1 MNSWARP
8 RLGLDATSTNQ
19 SETFTIPTEASSQ
32 LSRANQFSVY
42 LPVRGNWDAPP
53 NSVVAST
60 RGWDGENSF
69 EPAILR
75 GMFRILASTFL
86 GLVCGAAVRSQ
97 PLDLLLTN
105 GKIVDGAGN
114 PWYPADVGIRN
125 GRIAVIGMLKG
136 RQAARTLDVQGQVIA
151 PGFIDMMGGSSSPL
165 LRDPASG
172 QSKLR
177 QGITTMFAGEGS
189 SEAPRGDEP
198 AVGGYRWHTFGEYF
212 AILERQGI
220 PLNVLHNVG
229 AAQIRRLVIGVEDR
243 APTAAELDRMRTL
256 VDEAMRDGAAG
267 LSTALIYPPG
277 IYARTA
283 ELVAMAEMVG
293 RYGGIYSTHMRNES
307 SKLLEA
313 IGESMKIGE
322 KAGVPVHIYHLKAA
336 GQENWPL
343 MAKAIEKIQQARDR
357 GQDVTA
363 DIYPYIRN
371 GLGLS
376 ALVHPR
382 HFAAG
387 ADAFLPK
394 LADAEIRTQL
404 RREIENTSDW
414 ENWYRHAGSDWE
426 SILIAQANDKAL
438 EGKSIAGAAKARGED
453 AWTTFFELVKTG
465 GVSVNPKSMN
475 EEQKHLA
482 LRTTFVSFCTD
493 ASPTNIETTTG
504 AHPRAFGSFPRV
516 IAQYVRQDRVIGLEE
531 AIRKMTSLAA
541 NRLSLF
547 DRGLIAVGMAAD
559 LVVFD
564 PARIQ
569 DTASFTKPLAFPEGI
584 SHVLVNGQV
593 AVENGHGTP
602 AMAGQV
608 LRHGLRQPRPK

>member
-1 MNSWARP
+1 MFLILVSAFI
-8 RLGLDATSTNQ
+8 GL
-19 SETFTIPTEASSQ
+19 
-32 LSRANQFSVY
+32 LW
-42 LPVRGNWDAPP
+42 G
-53 NSVVAST
+53 
-60 RGWDGENSF
+60 
-69 EPAILR
+69 
-75 GMFRILASTFL
+75 
-86 GLVCGAAVRSQ
+86 GAARAQ

-105 GKIVDGAGN
+105 GRVVDGMGN
-114 PWYPADVGIRN
+114 PWYRADVGIRN
-125 GRIAVIGMLKG
+125 GRIAAIGALKG
-136 RQAARTLDVQGQVIA
+136 RQAARTIDVQQQVIA

-165 LRDPASG
+165 LTEPASG

-177 QGITTMFAGEGS
+177 QGITTMFAGEGT

-198 AVGGYRWHTFGEYF
+198 AVGGYRWRTFGEYF
-212 AILERQGI
+212 AILERKGI

-229 AAQIRRLVIGVEDR
+229 AAQIRRLVVGVADR
-243 APTAAELDRMRTL
+243 APTAAELDRMRKL

-277 IYARTA
+277 TYARTA
-283 ELVAMAEMVG
+283 ELVAMAEVVG

-313 IGESMKIGE
+313 IAESMEIGE

-343 MAKAIEKIQQARDR
+343 MAKAVEKIQQARDG
-357 GQDVTA
+357 GQDVSA

-394 LADAEIRTQL
+394 LADPEVRAQL
-404 RREIENTSDW
+404 RREIESTSDW
-414 ENWYRHAGSDWE
+414 ENWYRHVGSDWDN
-426 SILIAQANDKAL
+426 ILIAEANDKAL
-438 EGKSIAGAAKARGED
+438 EGKSIAAAAKARGED
-453 AWTTFFELVKTG
+453 AWTTFFELVRTG

-482 LRTTFVSFCTD
+482 LRTPFVSFCTD
-493 ASPTNIETTTG
+493 ASPTNISSATG

-516 IAQYVRQDRVIGLEE
+516 LAQYVRQDRVVGMEE
-531 AIRKMTSLAA
+531 AIRKMTSLPA

-547 DRGLIAVGMAAD
+547 DRGRIAVGMAAD

-569 DTASFTKPLAFPEGI
+569 DTATFAKPLAFPEGI
-584 SHVLVNGQV
+584 SHVLVNGKF
-593 AVENGHGTP
+593 AVENGHSTP

-608 LRHGLRQPRPK
+608 LRHGR

>member
-1 MNSWARP
+1 
-8 RLGLDATSTNQ
+8 
-19 SETFTIPTEASSQ
+19 
-32 LSRANQFSVY
+32 
-42 LPVRGNWDAPP
+42 
-53 NSVVAST
+53 
-60 RGWDGENSF
+60 
-69 EPAILR
+69 
-75 GMFRILASTFL
+75 
-86 GLVCGAAVRSQ
+86 
-97 PLDLLLTN
+97 
-105 GKIVDGAGN
+105 
-114 PWYPADVGIRN
+114 
-125 GRIAVIGMLKG
+125 
-136 RQAARTLDVQGQVIA
+136 
-151 PGFIDMMGGSSSPL
+151 
-165 LRDPASG
+165 
-172 QSKLR
+172 
-177 QGITTMFAGEGS
+177 MFAGEGR

-198 AVGGYRWHTFGEYF
+198 ADGGYRWRTFGEYF
-212 AILERQGI
+212 AILETKGI
-220 PLNVLHNVG
+220 PLNVVHNVG

-243 APTAAELDRMRTL
+243 APTTAELESMRQL

-283 ELVAMAEMVG
+283 ELVAMAEVVG

-313 IGESMKIGE
+313 IDESIEIGE
-322 KAGVPVHIYHLKAA
+322 KSRVPVHIYHLKAA

-343 MAKAIEKIQQARDR
+343 MLKAVEKIQQARDR
-357 GQDVTA
+357 GQDVSA

-376 ALVHPR
+376 ALIHPR

-387 ADAFLPK
+387 ADEFLPK
-394 LADAEIRTQL
+394 LADPEIRARL
-404 RREIENTSDW
+404 RREIESTSDW
-414 ENWYRHAGSDWE
+414 ENWYRHAGSDWDN
-426 SILIAQANDKAL
+426 ILIAQANDKAM

-453 AWTTFFELVKTG
+453 AWTTFFELVRSG

-482 LRTTFVSFCTD
+482 LRTPFVSFCTD
-493 ASPTNIETTTG
+493 ASPTSIASATG

-516 IAQYVRQDRVIGLEE
+516 LAQYVRQDRVIGMEE

-547 DRGLIAVGMAAD
+547 DRGRIAAGMAAD

-569 DTASFTKPLAFPEGI
+569 DTATFAKPLAFPEGI
-584 SHVLVNGQV
+584 SHVLVNGKF
-593 AVENGHGTP
+593 AVENGRGTP
-602 AMAGQV
+602 EMAGQV
-608 LRHGLRQPRPK
+608 LRHRR

>member
-1 MNSWARP
+1 MARLHYAV
-8 RLGLDATSTNQ
+8 R
-19 SETFTIPTEASSQ
+19 
-32 LSRANQFSVY
+32 SV
-42 LPVRGNWDAPP
+42 PV
-53 NSVVAST
+53 
-60 RGWDGENSF
+60 
-69 EPAILR
+69 ILR
-75 GMFRILASTFL
+75 GMFLLRVSAFI
-86 GLVCGAAVRSQ
+86 GLLWGGTAWAQ
-97 PLDLLLTN
+97 PFDVLLTN
-105 GKIVDGAGN
+105 GRVVDGMGN
-114 PWYPADVGIRN
+114 PWYRADVGIRS
-125 GRIAVIGMLKG
+125 GRIAAIGTLKG
-136 RQAARTLDVQGQVIA
+136 RQAERTIDVQEQVIA

-165 LRDPASG
+165 LTELASG

-198 AVGGYRWHTFGEYF
+198 AVGGYRWRTFGEYF
-212 AILERQGI
+212 AILEKKGI

-243 APTAAELDRMRTL
+243 TPTTAELERMRKL

-283 ELVAMAEMVG
+283 ELVAMAEVVG

-313 IGESMKIGE
+313 IAESMEIGE

-343 MAKAIEKIQQARDR
+343 MAKAVEKIQQARDR

-387 ADAFLPK
+387 AEVFLPK
-394 LADAEIRTQL
+394 LADPEIRAQL
-404 RREIENTSDW
+404 RREIESTSDW
-414 ENWYRHAGSDWE
+414 ENWYRHVGSDWDN
-426 SILIAQANDKAL
+426 ILIAQAKDKTM
-438 EGKSIAGAAKARGED
+438 EGKSIAEVAKARGED
-453 AWTTFFELVKTG
+453 AWTTFFELVKTDG
-465 GVSVNPKSMN
+465 ISVNPKSMN

-482 LRTTFVSFCTD
+482 LRTPFVSFCTD
-493 ASPTNIETTTG
+493 ASPTDIASATG

-516 IAQYVRQDRVIGLEE
+516 LAQYVRQDRVIGMEE
-531 AIRKMTSLAA
+531 AIRKMTSLPA

-547 DRGLIAVGMAAD
+547 DRGRIAVGMAAD

-569 DTASFTKPLAFPEGI
+569 DTATFAKPLAFPEGI
-584 SHVLVNGQV
+584 SHVLVNGKF
-593 AVENGHGTP
+593 AVENGRGTKL
-602 AMAGQV
+602 MAGQV
-608 LRHGLRQPRPK
+608 LRHGR

>member
-1 MNSWARP
+1 MFLILISAFI
-8 RLGLDATSTNQ
+8 GL
-19 SETFTIPTEASSQ
+19 F
-32 LSRANQFSVY
+32 
-42 LPVRGNWDAPP
+42 W
-53 NSVVAST
+53 
-60 RGWDGENSF
+60 
-69 EPAILR
+69 
-75 GMFRILASTFL
+75 
-86 GLVCGAAVRSQ
+86 GAAAWAQ

-105 GKIVDGAGN
+105 GRVVDGMGN
-114 PWYPADVGIRN
+114 PWYRADVGIRS
-125 GRIAVIGMLKG
+125 GRIAAIGALKG
-136 RQAARTLDVQGQVIA
+136 RQAARTIDVQEQVIA

-165 LRDPASG
+165 LTEPASG

-198 AVGGYRWHTFGEYF
+198 PVGGYSWRTFGEYF
-212 AILERQGI
+212 AILEKKGI
-220 PLNVLHNVG
+220 SLNVVHNVG
-229 AAQIRRLVIGVEDR
+229 AAQIRRLVVGVEDR
-243 APTAAELDRMRTL
+243 TPTAAELERMRKL

-283 ELVAMAEMVG
+283 ELVAMAEVVG

-313 IGESMKIGE
+313 IAESMEIGE

-394 LADAEIRTQL
+394 LADPEIRTQL
-404 RREIENTSDW
+404 RREIESTSDW
-414 ENWYRHAGSDWE
+414 ENWYRHVGSDWDN
-426 SILIAQANDKAL
+426 ILIAQAKDKTM
-438 EGKSIAGAAKARGED
+438 EGKSIAEVAKARGED
-453 AWTTFFELVKTG
+453 AWTTFFELVRTG

-482 LRTTFVSFCTD
+482 LRTPFVSFCTD
-493 ASPTNIETTTG
+493 ASPTDITSATG

-516 IAQYVRQDRVIGLEE
+516 LAQYVRQDRVIGMEE
-531 AIRKMTSLAA
+531 AVRKMTSLPA
-541 NRLSLF
+541 NRLSLY
-547 DRGLIAVGMAAD
+547 DRGRIAVGMAAD

-569 DTASFTKPLAFPEGI
+569 DTATFAKPLTFPEGI
-584 SHVLVNGQV
+584 SHVLVNGKF
-593 AVENGHGTP
+593 AVENGRSTS

-608 LRHGLRQPRPK
+608 LRHGR

>member
-1 MNSWARP
+1 
-8 RLGLDATSTNQ
+8 
-19 SETFTIPTEASSQ
+19 
-32 LSRANQFSVY
+32 
-42 LPVRGNWDAPP
+42 
-53 NSVVAST
+53 
-60 RGWDGENSF
+60 
-69 EPAILR
+69 
-75 GMFRILASTFL
+75 MFRILVSVFI
-86 GLVCGAAVRSQ
+86 GLFCEGAVWAQ

-105 GKIVDGAGN
+105 GKVVDGMGN
-114 PWYPADVGIRN
+114 PWYRADVGIRS
-125 GRIAVIGMLKG
+125 GRIAAIGPLKG
-136 RQAARTLDVQGQVIA
+136 RQATRTVDVQGQVVA

-165 LRDPASG
+165 LTDAASG

-177 QGITTMFAGEGS
+177 QGITTIFAGEGN
-189 SEAPRGDEP
+189 SEAPRGDGS
-198 AVGGYRWHTFGEYF
+198 AVEGYRWTTFGEYF
-212 AILERQGI
+212 AILERKGI

-243 APTAAELDRMRTL
+243 APTAAELERMRKL

-277 IYARTA
+277 TYARTA
-283 ELVAMAEMVG
+283 ELVAMAEAVG

-313 IGESMKIGE
+313 ISESIEIGE

-343 MAKAIEKIQQARDR
+343 MAKAIEKIQHARDR
-357 GQDVTA
+357 GLDITA

-376 ALVHPR
+376 SLVHPR

-387 ADAFLPK
+387 SDAFLPK
-394 LADAEIRTQL
+394 LTDAAIRAQL
-404 RREIENTSDW
+404 RREIEGTSDW
-414 ENWYRHAGSDWE
+414 ENWYRHAGSDWDN
-426 SILIAQANDKAL
+426 ILIAQANDKSL
-438 EGKSIAGAAKARGED
+438 EGKSIAGAARARGED
-453 AWTTFFELVKTG
+453 AWTTFFELVRTG

-482 LRTTFVSFCTD
+482 LRTPFVSFCTD
-493 ASPTNIETTTG
+493 ASPTNIETATG

-547 DRGLIAVGMAAD
+547 DRGLIAVGTAAD

-584 SHVLVNGQV
+584 SHVLVNGKF
-593 AVENGHGTP
+593 AVENGQGTS

-608 LRHGLRQPRPK
+608 LRHAAPRKSLD